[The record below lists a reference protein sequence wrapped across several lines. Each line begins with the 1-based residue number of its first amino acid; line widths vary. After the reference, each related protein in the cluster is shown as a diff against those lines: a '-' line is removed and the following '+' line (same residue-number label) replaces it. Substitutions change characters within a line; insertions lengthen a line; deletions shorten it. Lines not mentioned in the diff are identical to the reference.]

1 MVGTQIALLR
11 KSKGMS
17 QAQLAET
24 LHISPSTVGMYEQGR
39 RTPDLDMVIAMALF
53 FHTSVDYLCT
63 GKERL
68 DTGKEATRMEISK
81 L

>member
-1 MVGTQIALLR
+1 MIGTQIALLR
-11 KSKGMS
+11 KGKGMS
-17 QAQLAET
+17 QAQLAEAM
-24 LHISPSTVGMYEQGR
+24 HISPSTIGMYEQGR
-39 RTPDLDMVIAMALF
+39 RKPDLDMVIAMALL

-68 DTGKEATRMEISK
+68 DTGKEATRMEINK

>member
-39 RTPDLDMVIAMALF
+39 RKPDLDMVIAMALL

-63 GKERL
+63 GKERHN
-68 DTGKEATRMEISK
+68 TGIEATRMELAK
-81 L
+81 M

>member
-1 MVGTQIALLR
+1 MIGTQIALLR

-17 QAQLAET
+17 QAQLAEAM
-24 LHISPSTVGMYEQGR
+24 HISPSTIGMYEQGR
-39 RTPDLDMVIAMALF
+39 RKPDLDMVIEMALL

-68 DTGKEATRMEISK
+68 DTGKEATRMEINK